1 MDHPRACV
9 SPSVH
14 QTGKQTE
21 LNPEPT
27 SQPQQLFRL
36 ESIDEQ
42 TTKVLGRI
50 ILTPRLSTT
59 WLYLMSALLA
69 GVVVAFLFFGSYT
82 RRSTVTGQLVPTAGM
97 IRVNTPQ
104 AGVVL
109 ERRVA
114 EGQFVHKGDVLYVL
128 TSDRVGLAAR
138 ELQADIGLQI
148 GSRKRSMETE
158 IGRNKAVEQQ
168 ELGSLSRRLAALRSE
183 ALSIERQTEQQKQR
197 VALAEDARKRYQG
210 LADQDYIARE
220 QYTQKEIDL
229 SEQQSRLQQL
239 QRDALANQ
247 REISATEREAD
258 NTRVRYANQNSLLQR
273 SLSSADQELTEVEGR
288 SRVIITAPESG
299 QATLVA
305 GEVGQAV
312 DGTRPLLNLVPEDA
326 QLEARLYAPSRTI
339 GFVRAGDRVL
349 LRYQSYPYQKFSQH
363 EGVVFAISSAAVPN
377 NELAGFALPELTPG
391 EPVYA
396 VTVRLKSQLI
406 KAYGQ
411 DRRLQAGMR
420 LDGDIL
426 QETRRL
432 YEWMLEPLYS
442 VTGRMEH

>member
-1 MDHPRACV
+1 VP
-9 SPSVH
+9 
-14 QTGKQTE
+14 
-21 LNPEPT
+21 
-27 SQPQQLFRL
+27 
-36 ESIDEQ
+36 I
-42 TTKVLGRI
+42 
-50 ILTPRLSTT
+50 
-59 WLYLMSALLA
+59 A
-69 GVVVAFLFFGSYT
+69 GV
-82 RRSTVTGQLVPTAGM
+82 

-128 TSDRVGLAAR
+128 TSDRVGLGAR

-168 ELGSLSRRLAALRSE
+168 ELGSLARRLATLRAE
-183 ALSIERQTEQQKQR
+183 AQSIDRQTEQQKQR
-197 VALAEDARKRYQG
+197 VALAEDARKRYKS

-247 REISATEREAD
+247 REISATDREAD

-312 DGTRPLLNLVPEDA
+312 DSSRPLLNLVPEDA

-339 GFVRAGDRVL
+339 GFVRPGDRVL
-349 LRYQSYPYQKFSQH
+349 LRYQSFPYQKFSQH

-396 VTVRLKSQLI
+396 ITVRLKSQVI
-406 KAYGQ
+406 RAYGQ

-442 VTGRMEH
+442 ITGKMEH